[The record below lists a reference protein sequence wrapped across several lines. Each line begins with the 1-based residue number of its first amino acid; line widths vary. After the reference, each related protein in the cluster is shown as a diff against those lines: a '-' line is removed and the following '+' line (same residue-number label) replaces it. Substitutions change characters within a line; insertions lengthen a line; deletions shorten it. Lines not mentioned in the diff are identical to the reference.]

1 MAKSSFMQWI
11 IALIAL
17 GIGILA
23 PFVMPNNMGQLAD
36 VMVFILIALAWD
48 MLGGQ
53 MGYNS
58 FGNILFFG
66 VGMYL
71 LASIQVWAGGYSLAV
86 YNSARGGNLQ
96 SFTVAA
102 PTFVISLLV
111 GLLVIAL
118 VNFVLGLLVGS
129 QLLKMRGHYFAI
141 GTLGLGVAAGEFAG
155 TMDILGGGSGMNFV
169 QPPNGVNLLPLLYFI
184 GLFVVVVFFILLKW
198 LYSTR
203 FGFVMNA
210 IRDNEDKAEA
220 MGLPTAKV
228 KAFAWAIAAL
238 FTAIAGGLY
247 GSGKNFIDP
256 TEVAFSLPTIGVWML
271 LMPLMGGKAT
281 IWGPIIGAVVFQI
294 FKELFWTYLFG
305 WQRVALGLL
314 IVVIVVFFPNGIM
327 GGAAQI
333 RARFGSGKPRKGT
346 VA

>member
-1 MAKSSFMQWI
+1 MAKSSFKQWI
-11 IALIAL
+11 IGLIAL

-23 PFVMPNNMGQLAD
+23 PFILPNNMTQLTD

-71 LASIQVWAGGYSLAV
+71 LASIQVWSGGYSLAA
-86 YNSARGGNLQ
+86 YNAARGGNLE
-96 SFTVAA
+96 SFTINA
-102 PTFVISLLV
+102 PDFVISLLV

-129 QLLKMRGHYFAI
+129 QLLKMRGHYFAM
-141 GTLGLGVAAGEFAG
+141 GTLGLGVAAGEFAS
-155 TMDILGGGSGMNFV
+155 TMGILGAGSGMNFI
-169 QPPNGVNLLPLLYFI
+169 QPPAGIDLMPLLYFI
-184 GLFVVVVFFILLKW
+184 GLFVAVVFFILLKW

-203 FGFVMNA
+203 FGFIMNA

-220 MGLPTAKV
+220 MGLPTDHV
-228 KAFAWAIAAL
+228 KAFAWAIAAF
-238 FTAIAGGLY
+238 FTAIAGGIY
-247 GSGKNFIDP
+247 GSAKNFIDP
-256 TEVAFSLPTIGVWML
+256 TEIAFSLPTIGVWML
-271 LMPLMGGKAT
+271 LMPLLGGKAT
-281 IWGPIIGAVVFQI
+281 IWGPIVGAVVFQV

-314 IVVIVVFFPNGIM
+314 IVVIVVFFPSGIM
-327 GGAAQI
+327 GGFKYV
-333 RARFGSGKPRKGT
+333 RAKLGFANPRKET